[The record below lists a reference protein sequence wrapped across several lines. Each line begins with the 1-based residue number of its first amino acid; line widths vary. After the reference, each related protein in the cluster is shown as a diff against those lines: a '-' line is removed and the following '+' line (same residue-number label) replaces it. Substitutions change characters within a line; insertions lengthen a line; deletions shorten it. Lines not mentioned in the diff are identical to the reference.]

1 VTKTWT
7 ARIVDFTTHDGD
19 TLVGVKL
26 DVGWGVLLS
35 RSGTAPLSIRL
46 TSSAGPINAPET
58 TGPEAQAGK
67 LVSWYVDGALRA
79 AKDLWVVS
87 RELSRDAYGRCVG
100 EIFMRGSDDKDYE
113 LGLRLADLKLVKACG
128 PGGKRVPF
136 TSEELASICE
146 RLGE

>member
-1 VTKTWT
+1 MTKTWT
-7 ARIVDFTTHDGD
+7 AKILDFRTHDGD
-19 TLVGVKL
+19 TLTDVLL
-26 DVGWGVLLS
+26 DVGWGVRLS
-35 RSGTAPLSIRL
+35 RSGTATLSIRL
-46 TSSAGPINAPET
+46 TSSAGPVNAPEV
-58 TGPEAQAGK
+58 TGAESQAGK

-79 AKDLWVVS
+79 AKELWVVS

-100 EIFMRGSDDKDYE
+100 EVHLRGSDDHDYE

-136 TSEELASICE
+136 TTEELASICE